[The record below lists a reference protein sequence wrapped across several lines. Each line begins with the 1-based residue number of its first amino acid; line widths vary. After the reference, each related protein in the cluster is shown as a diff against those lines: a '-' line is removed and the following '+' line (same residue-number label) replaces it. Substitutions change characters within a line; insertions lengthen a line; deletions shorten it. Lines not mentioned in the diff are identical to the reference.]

1 MKKAIPILSLALWWG
16 ALTSIGF
23 IVVPLLF
30 VHLESP
36 QVAGRM
42 AATLFNAL
50 GYIAWGC
57 GALLLATRPSNKS
70 AWLIGLALLASVLI
84 HFVVSPHIVLKDDLR
99 LWHTAGTALFAAEWL
114 ILSTLLIQQK
124 N

>member
-1 MKKAIPILSLALWWG
+1 MKKTIRIFSLALWWG

-30 VHLESP
+30 KHLESP
-36 QVAGRM
+36 QVAGHM

-57 GALLLATRPSNKS
+57 GALLLATRPSKKAS
-70 AWLIGLALLASVLI
+70 WLIGLALLASALI
-84 HFVVSPHIVLKDDLR
+84 HFVVSPYIVAKDDLR
-99 LWHTAGTALFAAEWL
+99 LWHTVGTALLVAEWL
-114 ILSTLLIQQK
+114 ALSTLLVQQK